1 MLLIRDAQMA
11 VFAERVWENFV
22 ESASAILLDSHADL
36 WDGVPAAISGRR
48 VHWSL
53 KQARAAGLRDAVNLM
68 DYSGCLLTY
77 GAGFPLHPLIAAAL
91 CAPDQADAR
100 WGRLYAGMPDHVWRE
115 LALLHAPDDWL
126 AVDEDSAAGE
136 NHAE

>member
-11 VFAERVWENFV
+11 VFAERAWENFV
-22 ESASAILLDSHADL
+22 ASASALLLDSHADL
-36 WDGVPAAISGRR
+36 MDGVADGVKRRR

-53 KQARAAGLRDAVNLM
+53 QQAREGGLRDADNVM
-68 DYSGCLLTY
+68 AYASCLLTY
-77 GAGFPLHPLIAAAL
+77 GVGFPLHPVISAAL

-115 LALLHAPDDWL
+115 LALLYAQDDWFE
-126 AVDEDSAAGE
+126 VDDAAAGDQ
-136 NHAE
+136 HAA